1 MNPYTEEEVCFKDLV
16 VLAEQV
22 ARGLMKLGLKQG
34 AALCVVSRNSVE
46 FVLLIL
52 GTYAIGAFV
61 HTPNPLSMPG

>member
-34 AALCVVSRNSVE
+34 AALCVVSRNNVE